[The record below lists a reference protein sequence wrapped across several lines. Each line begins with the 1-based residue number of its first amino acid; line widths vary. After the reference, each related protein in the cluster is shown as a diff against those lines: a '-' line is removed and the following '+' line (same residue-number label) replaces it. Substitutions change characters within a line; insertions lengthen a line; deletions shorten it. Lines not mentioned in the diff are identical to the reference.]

1 MIFYEPNASQNSVTR
16 EKGEETGL
24 YNTLKNGQFSY
35 QDFKQNMKHYTVNS
49 NHQFKDQK
57 TLLMF

>member
-1 MIFYEPNASQNSVTR
+1 MTR

-24 YNTLKNGQFSY
+24 YNTLENGQFSY
-35 QDFKQNMKHYTVNS
+35 QDFKQNMKHYAVNS
-49 NHQFKDQK
+49 NHQSKDQK